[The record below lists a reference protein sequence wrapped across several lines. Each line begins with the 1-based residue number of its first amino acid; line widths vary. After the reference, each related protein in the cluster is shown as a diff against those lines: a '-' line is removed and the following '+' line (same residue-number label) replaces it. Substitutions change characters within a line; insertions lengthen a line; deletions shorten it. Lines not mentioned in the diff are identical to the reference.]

1 MEQTEMTYESA
12 MTRLEAL
19 AREMEAGDVP
29 IDRLAAKLKEAQQ
42 MLAFCKA
49 KLTRADEE
57 VQKLLEENES

>member
-1 MEQTEMTYESA
+1 MTYESA

>member
-49 KLTRADEE
+49 KLTHADEE